1 MIKCDASPHTP
12 NSPPPNPL
20 LKSGTGKPRSRSGER
35 ETDLFVCIYFYTEC
49 YLGSFLVRDPRLTE
63 PVSTCRNIQWNV
75 DYGQSLF
82 PLRNSRTKRTHEQVP
97 KSTAGRR
104 NVTCVYAS
112 SSSRTRFRFH
122 AACSLACIF
131 CWTIPERKESR
142 LEVQWNSL
150 INILRKKFSNL
161 H

>member
-1 MIKCDASPHTP
+1 MIKFDALASYSKFP
-12 NSPPPNPL
+12 PPPNPL
-20 LKSGTGKPRSRSGER
+20 INSGTGKPRSRSGER
-35 ETDLFVCIYFYTEC
+35 ETDLFVCFYFYAEC
-49 YLGSFLVRDPRLTE
+49 YLGSFLVRDPRLPE

-122 AACSLACIF
+122 AAGDFRRARSRVYFAGISLS
-131 CWTIPERKESR
+131 E
-142 LEVQWNSL
+142 
-150 INILRKKFSNL
+150 KKVGSKSNGTL
-161 H
+161 